1 MKSGQVLFD
10 KNSSLLLQEIKV
22 ILEKNVSEQAI
33 AAAKKFVPG
42 AQKIYGVRNPVLNE
56 LAKKYK
62 HGGFDLIK
70 ALWESGAFEEKIL
83 AAKMLGKI
91 ANTDGKKSFELV
103 EMFSNGIDNWA
114 VCDTIGMQS
123 LQPLRKKYPKEIF
136 SLANKYVTSEDLWKR
151 RLSLVLIEWYTRDK
165 SFHEQ
170 IKSLITA
177 LENDKEYYVKK
188 AVVWIKRNLQKGK

>member
-10 KNSSLLLQEIKV
+10 KNSSLLLQEIKG

-91 ANTDGKKSFELV
+91 ANTNSKKSFELV

-114 VCDTIGMQS
+114 VCDTLGMQS